1 VRCIGCLSVFCVGD
15 RVGCTAPASPFRVSP
30 FPPSAGRLSSPPQA
44 AGFPAGGF
52 HDRACLSR
60 YDGLLHFRI
69 NNLGA
74 WCLGQVDEYVAT
86 PFEERPVLE
95 ILPSMDVVATERL
108 RPGDVLFLELFAEPT
123 SGVAWAIRHERVL
136 SALEEGI
143 TVDEMVAFLEAK
155 SGSPLPEEIAVS
167 LEGLG
172 ERISRLVVRGP
183 GLLIEA
189 QDAALAQRIAND
201 SRTRSLC
208 MLAGQRY
215 LVIPRDAE
223 NAFRRAL
230 HEMRLGVSTPKE

>member
-1 VRCIGCLSVFCVGD
+1 
-15 RVGCTAPASPFRVSP
+15 VSP